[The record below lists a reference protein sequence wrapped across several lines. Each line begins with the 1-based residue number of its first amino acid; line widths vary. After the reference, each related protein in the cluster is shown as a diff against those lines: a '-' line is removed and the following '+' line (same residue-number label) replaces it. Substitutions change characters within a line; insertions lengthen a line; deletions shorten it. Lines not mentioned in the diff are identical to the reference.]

1 MCRVRRSLGVTEGL
15 RAERDARETERRALS
30 GNRACV
36 RPARAASDAPI
47 SRAWCQVWCVSTLVS
62 SVYRS
67 RGQWSHRPHTSV
79 SGTREDM
86 RVEIIYYSFFC
97 FHHSGGTESETSR
110 DCAPAPGPAPAT
122 RRPDDGRKVGHP
134 RWTTSGVS
142 SFARLKWAVNDMGAT
157 PTLAWCCALPPS
169 VVMKCWCALCYIHYG
184 LGVAWDVRVC
194 SAAASGGHLAMLQW
208 LHAQGCP
215 WDEWACAYAAEY
227 GQRPPRHAAVASLA
241 RLPVE

>member
-1 MCRVRRSLGVTEGL
+1 MEPSTAHFC
-15 RAERDARETERRALS
+15 ERDTR
-30 GNRACV
+30 GYAC
-36 RPARAASDAPI
+36 RNYI
-47 SRAWCQVWCVSTLVS
+47 LFIFLFS
-62 SVYRS
+62 SL
-67 RGQWSHRPHTSV
+67 
-79 SGTREDM
+79 
-86 RVEIIYYSFFC
+86 
-97 FHHSGGTESETSR
+97 
-110 DCAPAPGPAPAT
+110 

-157 PTLAWCCALPPS
+157 PTLAWCCAAAKRGDEVL
-169 VVMKCWCALCYIHYG
+169 VCTQCALCYIHYG

-227 GQRPPRHAAVASLA
+227 GHLA
-241 RLPVE
+241 TLQWLRSHGCPEY